1 MDFGPYL
8 ILASLEGS
16 VTAAVL
22 ALTAVGLATRFVL
35 GQRPSK
41 NKVMT
46 TSAERLLRK
55 LPVIETVKEAY
66 ARVFGNLHLLV
77 RASVLPFCL
86 SLALIAFGFTVPIA
100 STLGVLSA
108 VLGLVPYTIFGVA
121 WHRLTLL
128 GPVAGAPP
136 LVPGWM
142 QRHWRFLGY
151 LLAVMLIGYGA
162 IAMVFSLA
170 LAVFQP
176 DMEVLPAGLGLMIA
190 AGAVI
195 LAFIMAR
202 LSFVFPAV
210 SVDESYRLRH
220 AWTHTKGQGLRLI
233 GATLLAAAP
242 MVALIWAVSG
252 ILGALLISA
261 PAAVPGQDGL
271 PPEARAQ
278 AFVDANLGALMLT
291 QAVGAAINYV
301 LMALMVS
308 VISIAFR
315 TCTGWVPAASG
326 AVTPDGEK
334 S

>member
-1 MDFGPYL
+1 MSD
-8 ILASLEGS
+8 
-16 VTAAVL
+16 
-22 ALTAVGLATRFVL
+22 
-35 GQRPSK
+35 
-41 NKVMT
+41 T
-46 TSAERLLRK
+46 TPPREALRK
-55 LPVIETVKEAY
+55 LPVIETVREAY
-66 ARVFGNLHLLV
+66 VRVFRNPRLV
-77 RASVLPFCL
+77 ARASLMPFSL
-86 SLALIAFGFTVPIA
+86 SMALIALGFSVPVT
-100 STLGVLSA
+100 SSLGFLSA
-108 VLGLVPYTIFGVA
+108 ILGLLPYTFFGVA

-136 LVPGWM
+136 LLPAWR

-151 LLAVMLIGYGA
+151 LLAVMLIGYAA

-170 LAVFQP
+170 FAVVQP
-176 DMEVLPAGLGLMIA
+176 EIEAMSAGLGLMIF
-190 AGAVI
+190 AGTAI

-233 GATLLAAAP
+233 GATLLASAP
-242 MVALIWAVSG
+242 IVALIWAVSG
-252 ILGALLISA
+252 ILGALLIA
-261 PAAVPGQDGL
+261 DPAAVPGQDGL

-315 TCTGWVPAASG
+315 TCTGWVPAAGG
-326 AVTPDGEK
+326 AVTLDGEK

>member
-1 MDFGPYL
+1 MSD
-8 ILASLEGS
+8 
-16 VTAAVL
+16 
-22 ALTAVGLATRFVL
+22 
-35 GQRPSK
+35 
-41 NKVMT
+41 T
-46 TSAERLLRK
+46 TPPREALRK
-55 LPVIETVKEAY
+55 LPVIETVREAY
-66 ARVFGNLHLLV
+66 VRVFRNPRLLA
-77 RASVLPFCL
+77 RASLMPFSL
-86 SLALIAFGFTVPIA
+86 SMALIALGFSVPVT
-100 STLGVLSA
+100 SSLGILSA
-108 VLGLVPYTIFGVA
+108 ILGLLPYTFFGVA

-136 LVPGWM
+136 LLPAWR

-170 LAVFQP
+170 FAVVQP
-176 DMEVLPAGLGLMIA
+176 EMEAMSAGLGLMIF
-190 AGAVI
+190 AGTAI

-233 GATLLAAAP
+233 GATLLASAP

-252 ILGALLISA
+252 ILGALLIAA

-315 TCTGWVPAASG
+315 TCTGWVPAAGG

>member
-1 MDFGPYL
+1 MSD
-8 ILASLEGS
+8 
-16 VTAAVL
+16 
-22 ALTAVGLATRFVL
+22 
-35 GQRPSK
+35 
-41 NKVMT
+41 T
-46 TSAERLLRK
+46 TPPREALRK
-55 LPVIETVKEAY
+55 LPVIETVREAY
-66 ARVFGNLHLLV
+66 VRVFRNPRLLA
-77 RASVLPFCL
+77 RASLMPFSL
-86 SLALIAFGFTVPIA
+86 SIALIALGFLVPVT
-100 STLGVLSA
+100 SSLGFLSA
-108 VLGLVPYTIFGVA
+108 ILGLLPYTFFGVA

-136 LVPGWM
+136 LLPAWR

-170 LAVFQP
+170 FAVVQP
-176 DMEVLPAGLGLMIA
+176 KMEAMSAGLGLMIF
-190 AGAVI
+190 AGTAI

-233 GATLLAAAP
+233 GATLLASAP

-252 ILGALLISA
+252 ILGALLIA
-261 PAAVPGQDGL
+261 DPAAVPGQDGL

-315 TCTGWVPAASG
+315 TCTGWVPAAGG

>member
-1 MDFGPYL
+1 MND
-8 ILASLEGS
+8 
-16 VTAAVL
+16 
-22 ALTAVGLATRFVL
+22 
-35 GQRPSK
+35 
-41 NKVMT
+41 T
-46 TSAERLLRK
+46 TPPREALRK
-55 LPVIETVKEAY
+55 LPVIETVREAY
-66 ARVFGNLHLLV
+66 VRVFRNPRLV
-77 RASVLPFCL
+77 ARASLMPFSL
-86 SLALIAFGFTVPIA
+86 SVALIALGFSVPVT
-100 STLGVLSA
+100 SSLGILSA
-108 VLGLVPYTIFGVA
+108 ILGLLPYTFFGVA

-136 LVPGWM
+136 LLPAWR

-170 LAVFQP
+170 FAVVQP
-176 DMEVLPAGLGLMIA
+176 EIEAMSAGLGLMIF
-190 AGAVI
+190 AGTAI

-242 MVALIWAVSG
+242 MVALIWAVSR
-252 ILGALLISA
+252 ILGALLLA
-261 PAAVPGQDGL
+261 DPTAVPGQDGL

>member
-1 MDFGPYL
+1 MSD
-8 ILASLEGS
+8 
-16 VTAAVL
+16 
-22 ALTAVGLATRFVL
+22 
-35 GQRPSK
+35 
-41 NKVMT
+41 T
-46 TSAERLLRK
+46 TPPREALRK
-55 LPVIETVKEAY
+55 LPVIKTVREAY
-66 ARVFGNLHLLV
+66 VRVFRNPRLLA
-77 RASVLPFCL
+77 RASLMPFSL
-86 SLALIAFGFTVPIA
+86 SIALIALGFSVPVT
-100 STLGVLSA
+100 SSLGFLSA
-108 VLGLVPYTIFGVA
+108 ILGLLPYTFFGVA

-136 LVPGWM
+136 LLPAWR

-170 LAVFQP
+170 FAVVQP
-176 DMEVLPAGLGLMIA
+176 EIEAMSAGLGLMIF
-190 AGAVI
+190 AGTAI

-233 GATLLAAAP
+233 GATLLASAP

-252 ILGALLISA
+252 ILGALLIA
-261 PAAVPGQDGL
+261 DPAAVPGQDGL

-291 QAVGAAINYV
+291 QAIGAAINYV

>member
-1 MDFGPYL
+1 MSD
-8 ILASLEGS
+8 
-16 VTAAVL
+16 
-22 ALTAVGLATRFVL
+22 
-35 GQRPSK
+35 
-41 NKVMT
+41 T
-46 TSAERLLRK
+46 TPPREALRK
-55 LPVIETVKEAY
+55 LPVIETVREAY
-66 ARVFGNLHLLV
+66 VRVFRNPRLV
-77 RASVLPFCL
+77 ARASLMPFSL
-86 SLALIAFGFTVPIA
+86 SMALIALGFSVPVT
-100 STLGVLSA
+100 SSLGFLSA
-108 VLGLVPYTIFGVA
+108 ILGLLPYTFFGVA

-136 LVPGWM
+136 LLPAWR

-151 LLAVMLIGYGA
+151 LLAVMLIGYAA

-170 LAVFQP
+170 FAVVQP
-176 DMEVLPAGLGLMIA
+176 EIEAMSAGLGLMIF
-190 AGAVI
+190 AGTAI

-233 GATLLAAAP
+233 GATLLASAP
-242 MVALIWAVSG
+242 IVALIWAVSG
-252 ILGALLISA
+252 ILGALLIA
-261 PAAVPGQDGL
+261 DPAAVPGQDGL

-315 TCTGWVPAASG
+315 TCTGWVPAAG
-326 AVTPDGEK
+326 GLVTPDGEK

>member
-1 MDFGPYL
+1 MSD
-8 ILASLEGS
+8 
-16 VTAAVL
+16 
-22 ALTAVGLATRFVL
+22 
-35 GQRPSK
+35 
-41 NKVMT
+41 T
-46 TSAERLLRK
+46 TPPREALRK
-55 LPVIETVKEAY
+55 LPVIQTVREAY
-66 ARVFGNLHLLV
+66 VRVFRNPRLLA
-77 RASVLPFCL
+77 RASLMPFSL
-86 SLALIAFGFTVPIA
+86 SMALIALGFSVPVT
-100 STLGVLSA
+100 SSLGFLSA
-108 VLGLVPYTIFGVA
+108 MLGLLPYTFFGVA

-136 LVPGWM
+136 LLPAWR

-151 LLAVMLIGYGA
+151 LLAVMLIGYAA

-170 LAVFQP
+170 FAVVQP
-176 DMEVLPAGLGLMIA
+176 EIEAMSAGLGLMIF
-190 AGAVI
+190 AGTAI

>member
-1 MDFGPYL
+1 MSD
-8 ILASLEGS
+8 
-16 VTAAVL
+16 
-22 ALTAVGLATRFVL
+22 
-35 GQRPSK
+35 
-41 NKVMT
+41 
-46 TSAERLLRK
+46 TSPPREALRK
-55 LPVIETVKEAY
+55 LPVIETVREAY
-66 ARVFGNLHLLV
+66 VRVFRNPRLLA
-77 RASVLPFCL
+77 RASLMPFSL
-86 SLALIAFGFTVPIA
+86 SLSLIALGFSVPVTSSFGFLFA
-100 STLGVLSA
+100 M
-108 VLGLVPYTIFGVA
+108 LGLLPYTFFGVA

-136 LVPGWM
+136 LLPAWR

-151 LLAVMLIGYGA
+151 LLAVMLIGYAA

-170 LAVFQP
+170 FAVVQP
-176 DMEVLPAGLGLMIA
+176 EIEAMSAGLGLMIF
-190 AGAVI
+190 AGTAI
-195 LAFIMAR
+195 LAFVMAR

-233 GATLLAAAP
+233 GASLLAAAP

-252 ILGALLISA
+252 ILGALLIA
-261 PAAVPGQDGL
+261 GPAAGPGQDGL

-315 TCTGWVPAASG
+315 TCTGWVPPAGG

>member
-1 MDFGPYL
+1 MSD
-8 ILASLEGS
+8 
-16 VTAAVL
+16 TAPPREA
-22 ALTAVGLATRFVL
+22 
-35 GQRPSK
+35 
-41 NKVMT
+41 
-46 TSAERLLRK
+46 LRK
-55 LPVIETVKEAY
+55 LPVIKTVREAY
-66 ARVFGNLHLLV
+66 VRVFRNPRLLA
-77 RASVLPFCL
+77 RASLMPFSL
-86 SLALIAFGFTVPIA
+86 SMALIALGFSVPVT
-100 STLGVLSA
+100 SSLGFLSA
-108 VLGLVPYTIFGVA
+108 ILGLLPYTFFGVA

-136 LVPGWM
+136 LLPAWR

-170 LAVFQP
+170 FAVVQP
-176 DMEVLPAGLGLMIA
+176 EMEAMSAGLGLMIF
-190 AGAVI
+190 AGTAI
-195 LAFIMAR
+195 LAVVMAR

-233 GATLLAAAP
+233 GATLLASAP

-252 ILGALLISA
+252 ILGALLLA
-261 PAAVPGQDGL
+261 DPTAVPGQDGL

-315 TCTGWVPAASG
+315 TCTGWVPAAGG

>member
-1 MDFGPYL
+1 MSD
-8 ILASLEGS
+8 
-16 VTAAVL
+16 
-22 ALTAVGLATRFVL
+22 
-35 GQRPSK
+35 
-41 NKVMT
+41 T
-46 TSAERLLRK
+46 TPPREALRK
-55 LPVIETVKEAY
+55 LPVIQTVREAY
-66 ARVFGNLHLLV
+66 VRVFRNPRLLA
-77 RASVLPFCL
+77 RASLMPFSL
-86 SLALIAFGFTVPIA
+86 SVALIALGFSVPVT
-100 STLGVLSA
+100 SSLGILSA
-108 VLGLVPYTIFGVA
+108 ILGLLPYTFFGVA

-136 LVPGWM
+136 LLPAWR

-170 LAVFQP
+170 FAVVQP
-176 DMEVLPAGLGLMIA
+176 EIEAMSAGLGLMIF
-190 AGAVI
+190 AGTAI

-242 MVALIWAVSG
+242 MVALIWAVSGILGALLISAPAAVMSG

>member
-1 MDFGPYL
+1 MSD
-8 ILASLEGS
+8 
-16 VTAAVL
+16 
-22 ALTAVGLATRFVL
+22 
-35 GQRPSK
+35 
-41 NKVMT
+41 T
-46 TSAERLLRK
+46 TPPREALRK
-55 LPVIETVKEAY
+55 LPVIETVREAY
-66 ARVFGNLHLLV
+66 VRVFRNPRLV
-77 RASVLPFCL
+77 ARASLMPFSL
-86 SLALIAFGFTVPIA
+86 SMALIALGFSVPVT
-100 STLGVLSA
+100 SSLGFLSA
-108 VLGLVPYTIFGVA
+108 ILGLLPYTFFGVA

-136 LVPGWM
+136 LLPAWR

-151 LLAVMLIGYGA
+151 LLAVMLIGYAA

-170 LAVFQP
+170 FAVVQP
-176 DMEVLPAGLGLMIA
+176 EIEAMSAGLGLMIF
-190 AGAVI
+190 AGTAI

-252 ILGALLISA
+252 ILGALLIAA

-315 TCTGWVPAASG
+315 TCTGWVPAAGG

>member
-1 MDFGPYL
+1 MSDTPPPREALRSLSVFETVREAYVRVFRNPRL
-8 ILASLEGS
+8 VARASL
-16 VTAAVL
+16 
-22 ALTAVGLATRFVL
+22 
-35 GQRPSK
+35 
-41 NKVMT
+41 M
-46 TSAERLLRK
+46 
-55 LPVIETVKEAY
+55 
-66 ARVFGNLHLLV
+66 
-77 RASVLPFCL
+77 PFSL
-86 SLALIAFGFTVPIA
+86 SMALIALGFSVPVT
-100 STLGVLSA
+100 SSLGFLSA
-108 VLGLVPYTIFGVA
+108 ILGLLPYTFFGVA

-136 LVPGWM
+136 LLPAWR

-170 LAVFQP
+170 FAVVQP
-176 DMEVLPAGLGLMIA
+176 EMEAMSAGLGLMIF
-190 AGAVI
+190 AGTAI
-195 LAFIMAR
+195 LAFVMAR

-233 GATLLAAAP
+233 GATLLASAP

-252 ILGALLISA
+252 ILGALLIAA

-315 TCTGWVPAASG
+315 TCTGWVPAAGG

>member
-1 MDFGPYL
+1 
-8 ILASLEGS
+8 
-16 VTAAVL
+16 
-22 ALTAVGLATRFVL
+22 
-35 GQRPSK
+35 
-41 NKVMT
+41 MT
-46 TSAERLLRK
+46 DAMPPPEALRK

-77 RASVLPFCL
+77 RASIMPFFLSMVLIVL
-86 SLALIAFGFTVPIA
+86 GFTVPMV
-100 STLGVLSA
+100 STFGVLFA

-176 DMEVLPAGLGLMIA
+176 DLGAIPAGLGLMIA
-190 AGAVI
+190 AGAGI

-220 AWTHTKGQGLRLI
+220 AWTHTKGQGARLI
-233 GATLLAAAP
+233 GATVLAAIP
-242 MVALIWAVSG
+242 IVVLIWAVSA
-252 ILGALLISA
+252 ILGALIFA
-261 PAAVPGQDGL
+261 EPAAGQGGL
-271 PPEARAQ
+271 SPEGQAQ
-278 AFVDANLGALMLT
+278 AFLEANLGALVLT
-291 QAVGAAINYV
+291 QAITAAINYV

-315 TCTGWVPAASG
+315 TCTGWVPSG
-326 AVTPDGEK
+326 RGAMTLDDGED
-334 S
+334 

>member
-1 MDFGPYL
+1 MSD
-8 ILASLEGS
+8 
-16 VTAAVL
+16 
-22 ALTAVGLATRFVL
+22 
-35 GQRPSK
+35 
-41 NKVMT
+41 T
-46 TSAERLLRK
+46 TPPREALRK
-55 LPVIETVKEAY
+55 LPVLETVREAY
-66 ARVFGNLHLLV
+66 VRVFRNPRLLA
-77 RASVLPFCL
+77 RASLMPFSL
-86 SLALIAFGFTVPIA
+86 SMALIALGFSVPVT
-100 STLGVLSA
+100 SSLGILSA
-108 VLGLVPYTIFGVA
+108 ILGLLPYTFFGVA

-136 LVPGWM
+136 LLPAWR

-170 LAVFQP
+170 FAVVQP
-176 DMEVLPAGLGLMIA
+176 EIEAMSAGLGLMIF
-190 AGAVI
+190 AGTAI

-233 GATLLAAAP
+233 GATLLASAP

-252 ILGALLISA
+252 ILGALLLA
-261 PAAVPGQDGL
+261 DPTAVPGQDGL

-291 QAVGAAINYV
+291 QAIGAAINYV

>member
-1 MDFGPYL
+1 MSD
-8 ILASLEGS
+8 
-16 VTAAVL
+16 
-22 ALTAVGLATRFVL
+22 
-35 GQRPSK
+35 
-41 NKVMT
+41 T
-46 TSAERLLRK
+46 TPPREALRK
-55 LPVIETVKEAY
+55 LPVIETVREAY
-66 ARVFGNLHLLV
+66 VRVFRNPRLLA
-77 RASVLPFCL
+77 RASLMPFSL
-86 SLALIAFGFTVPIA
+86 SMALIALGFSVPVT
-100 STLGVLSA
+100 SSLGILA
-108 VLGLVPYTIFGVA
+108 AILGLLPYTFFGVA

-136 LVPGWM
+136 LLPAWR

-170 LAVFQP
+170 FAVVQP
-176 DMEVLPAGLGLMIA
+176 EIEAMSAGLGLMIF
-190 AGAVI
+190 AGTAI

-233 GATLLAAAP
+233 GATLLASAP

-252 ILGALLISA
+252 ILGALLLA
-261 PAAVPGQDGL
+261 DPTAVPGQDGL

-291 QAVGAAINYV
+291 QAIGAAINYV

>member
-1 MDFGPYL
+1 MSD
-8 ILASLEGS
+8 
-16 VTAAVL
+16 
-22 ALTAVGLATRFVL
+22 
-35 GQRPSK
+35 
-41 NKVMT
+41 T
-46 TSAERLLRK
+46 TPPREALRK
-55 LPVIETVKEAY
+55 LPVIQTVREAY
-66 ARVFGNLHLLV
+66 VRVFRNPRLLA
-77 RASVLPFCL
+77 RASLMPFSL
-86 SLALIAFGFTVPIA
+86 SMALIALGFSVPVT
-100 STLGVLSA
+100 SSLGILSA
-108 VLGLVPYTIFGVA
+108 ILGLLPYTFFGVA

-136 LVPGWM
+136 LLPAWR

-151 LLAVMLIGYGA
+151 LLAVMLIGYAA

-170 LAVFQP
+170 FAVVQP
-176 DMEVLPAGLGLMIA
+176 EIEAMSAGLGLMIF
-190 AGAVI
+190 AGTAI

>member
-1 MDFGPYL
+1 MSD
-8 ILASLEGS
+8 
-16 VTAAVL
+16 TAPPREA
-22 ALTAVGLATRFVL
+22 
-35 GQRPSK
+35 
-41 NKVMT
+41 
-46 TSAERLLRK
+46 LRK
-55 LPVIETVKEAY
+55 LPVIETVREAY
-66 ARVFGNLHLLV
+66 ARVFGNPRLLA
-77 RASVLPFCL
+77 RASLMPFSL
-86 SLALIAFGFTVPIA
+86 SLALIALAFSVPVT
-100 STLGVLSA
+100 SSLGILFA
-108 VLGLVPYTIFGVA
+108 ILGLLPYTFFGVA

-136 LVPGWM
+136 LLPAWR

-170 LAVFQP
+170 FAVIQP
-176 DMEVLPAGLGLMIA
+176 EQEAMSAGLGLMIF
-190 AGAVI
+190 AGAAI

-210 SVDESYRLRH
+210 SVDENYRLRH

-242 MVALIWAVSG
+242 MVALSWAVSG
-252 ILGALLISA
+252 ILGALLLA
-261 PAAVPGQDGL
+261 DPAAVPGQDSL
-271 PPEARAQ
+271 PTEARAQ
-278 AFVDANLGALMLT
+278 AFVKANLGALMLT
-291 QAVGAAINYV
+291 QVIGAAINYV

-315 TCTGWVPAASG
+315 TCTGWVPASG
-326 AVTPDGEK
+326 GMVTLDGEK

>member
-1 MDFGPYL
+1 MSD
-8 ILASLEGS
+8 
-16 VTAAVL
+16 
-22 ALTAVGLATRFVL
+22 
-35 GQRPSK
+35 
-41 NKVMT
+41 T
-46 TSAERLLRK
+46 TPPREALRK
-55 LPVIETVKEAY
+55 LPVIQTVREAY
-66 ARVFGNLHLLV
+66 VRVFRNPRLV
-77 RASVLPFCL
+77 ARASLMPFSL
-86 SLALIAFGFTVPIA
+86 SMALIALGFSVPVT
-100 STLGVLSA
+100 SSLGILSA
-108 VLGLVPYTIFGVA
+108 ILGLLPYTFFGVA

-136 LVPGWM
+136 LLPAWR

-151 LLAVMLIGYGA
+151 LLAVMLIGYAA

-170 LAVFQP
+170 FAVVQP
-176 DMEVLPAGLGLMIA
+176 EIEAMSAGLGLMIF
-190 AGAVI
+190 AGTAI

-233 GATLLAAAP
+233 GATLLASAP

>member
-1 MDFGPYL
+1 MTD
-8 ILASLEGS
+8 
-16 VTAAVL
+16 
-22 ALTAVGLATRFVL
+22 AT
-35 GQRPSK
+35 PPPE
-41 NKVMT
+41 
-46 TSAERLLRK
+46 ALRK

-66 ARVFGNLHLLV
+66 ARVFGNLRLLV
-77 RASVLPFCL
+77 RASIMPFFLSMVLIVL
-86 SLALIAFGFTVPIA
+86 GFTVPIA
-100 STLGVLSA
+100 STFGVLFA
-108 VLGLVPYTIFGVA
+108 MLGLVPYTIFGVA

-151 LLAVMLIGYGA
+151 LLAVMLISYGA

-176 DMEVLPAGLGLMIA
+176 DLGAIPAGLGLMIA
-190 AGAVI
+190 AGAGI

-220 AWTHTKGQGLRLI
+220 AWTHTKGQGARLI
-233 GATLLAAAP
+233 GATVLAAIP
-242 MVALIWAVSG
+242 IVVLIWAVSA
-252 ILGALLISA
+252 ILGALIFA
-261 PAAVPGQDGL
+261 EPAAGQGGL
-271 PPEARAQ
+271 SPEAQAQ
-278 AFVDANLGALMLT
+278 AFLQANLGALVLT
-291 QAVGAAINYV
+291 QAITAAINYV

-315 TCTGWVPAASG
+315 TCTGWVPSGRGAAG
-326 AVTPDGEK
+326 RAMTLDDGED
-334 S
+334 